1 MYYIPGSAS
10 AVGSGVFPVG
20 VFLPVDFLLGD
31 DLPDC
36 GVLRPVDPAAL
47 PDFAVDFLEP
57 AAEAFFS
64 ASAMFISAGAS
75 YECYREANIRQ

>member
-64 ASAMFISAGAS
+64 ASAMFYLSRS
-75 YECYREANIRQ
+75 LL